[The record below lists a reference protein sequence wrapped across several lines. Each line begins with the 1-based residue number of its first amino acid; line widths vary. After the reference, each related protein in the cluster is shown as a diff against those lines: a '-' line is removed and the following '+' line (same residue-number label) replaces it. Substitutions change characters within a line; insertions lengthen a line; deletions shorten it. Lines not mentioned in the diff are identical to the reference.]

1 MRYVLIGLLSIFIG
15 SSAEATI
22 LQVGSGKPYATPCAA
37 IAVAVSGDTIDV
49 DAGLYLGDVCS
60 FYQDN
65 LTIRGVNGRAHLD
78 ADGEYAA
85 GKGIWVQNGSG
96 LVVENIEFSGAT
108 VPDQNGA
115 GIRNSGGDLTIR
127 NCYFHDNEN
136 GILGGN
142 IGSSTTLIE
151 YSEFAENGYGDGQSH
166 NLYISNIA
174 TLIFR
179 YNYTH
184 DSNIGHL
191 LKSRAATNYVLYN
204 RITGEVGTGSYEI
217 NLPNGGTSYVIG
229 NLIQQGPDT
238 DNSCLLSYIEEGAV
252 PSNPGHDLYVIN
264 NSFVNDYGSGT
275 FVRMGNDADVPV
287 VIKNN
292 IFMGSG
298 TITNQEEAI
307 LANNFSGD
315 PLFVDKANFD
325 YHLTEDSPA
334 IDEGTDPG
342 SANGYSLT
350 PVYEYVHVANKTAR
364 NIVDSIDIGSY
375 EFAAAGP
382 PPEAPTGLNA
392 TAVSSS
398 QINLSW
404 TDNSDDETGFKIER
418 KTGAGGT
425 YAQIDIVDADTT
437 TYQNTGL
444 AASTTYYY
452 RVRAY
457 NAGGNSDY
465 SNEANAT
472 TSEGV
477 TLLEDGFE
485 TNFDKWTDGGTTDWD
500 RATNQKHSGSYS
512 AHAGRYDNDLIS
524 DNLNTSS
531 YSSIT
536 IEFWYRDDDIDDND
550 DVYLQLYDGNNYDN
564 KFELGDSTEDTWNYY
579 TTTINN
585 SGAEA
590 QYFISNFRIKFEGT
604 KIDRN
609 ENLWVDDVK
618 VTVSGGGRLAA
629 VDLSR
634 INGVSPSASL
644 PKSFSLAQNAPNPFN
659 PATTISYSIPE
670 GISAAV
676 SLRVYDIRG
685 KLVRTLVNEVRDTG
699 TYTVFWDGNN
709 ESGAKVSSGVYF
721 YRMKAGSFVQTRKMV
736 LLK

>member
-142 IGSSTTLIE
+142 IATSTTLIE
-151 YSEFAENGYGDGQSH
+151 YSEFANNGYGDGQSH

-204 RITGEVGTGSYEI
+204 RLTGEVGTGSYEI

-238 DNSCLLSYIEEGAV
+238 DNSTLLSYIEEGAV

-275 FVRMGNDADVPV
+275 FVRMGADADVPV

-298 TITNQEEAI
+298 TITNQAGAI

-334 IDEGTDPG
+334 IDDGTDPG

-350 PVYEYVHVANKTAR
+350 PVYEYVHVADKTER
-364 NIVDSIDIGSY
+364 DIVDSIDIGSY

-382 PPEAPTGLNA
+382 PPAAPT
-392 TAVSSS
+392 
-398 QINLSW
+398 
-404 TDNSDDETGFKIER
+404 
-418 KTGAGGT
+418 
-425 YAQIDIVDADTT
+425 
-437 TYQNTGL
+437 
-444 AASTTYYY
+444 
-452 RVRAY
+452 
-457 NAGGNSDY
+457 Y

-472 TSEGV
+472 TPAGV
-477 TLLEDGFE
+477 TLTLLEDGFE

-500 RATNQKHSGSYS
+500 RATDQKHSGSYS

-524 DNLNTSS
+524 DNLNTSG

-536 IEFWYRDDDIDDND
+536 IEFWYRDDDIDDRD
-550 DVYLQLYDGNNYDN
+550 DVYLQLYDGNAYDN
-564 KFELGDSTEDTWNYY
+564 KFELGNSTEDTWNYY

-585 SGAEA
+585 SGTDV

-604 KIDRN
+604 SIDN
-609 ENLWVDDVK
+609 KENLWVDDVK
-618 VTVSGGGRLAA
+618 VTVPGGGLAA
-629 VDLSR
+629 VDLSQ
-634 INGVSPSASL
+634 INGVSLSASL
-644 PKSFSLAQNAPNPFN
+644 PKSFSLAQNRPNPFN
-659 PATTISYSIPE
+659 PTTTISYEVLE
-670 GISAAV
+670 GNGAHV
-676 SLRVYDIRG
+676 TLTVYNLRGSVVT
-685 KLVRTLVNEVRDTG
+685 KLVDDFKEPG
-699 TYTVFWDGNN
+699 SYSVFWDGTDKA
-709 ESGAKVSSGVYF
+709 GRQVSSGVYF
-721 YRMKAGSFVQTRKMV
+721 YRLQAGEFVSTRKMV